1 MQIVQQFVGV
11 TDLER
16 TLLQSSTVHPEPKM
30 SSTPDNVLQIE
41 FHQPSSP
48 QTSPE
53 RSPRPSS
60 PVSSP
65 KILIQPRTRTRQP
78 TTRSRAAKEKK
89 QTADVNL
96 KSLQDACKKLRAQN
110 KSLVK
115 KLSAVETNST
125 LLESRVK
132 ALEQTVSEMREKENQ
147 KLQGIDKFLFEHFPT
162 TYTAFQMGNYSD
174 STSRTI
180 SEHDVVSPET
190 ANTPEDVTHP
200 KSAEESHDVVDNASN
215 EITNKEGQHDAGELA
230 GSVLIVANEIT
241 KIEALQSVLDIA
253 KEINKPEDQQEFTE
267 IVAKE
272 KIIPEEAQ
280 NVVDIPVKELT
291 KPDEEEDMGF
301 ASSSKTGIARR
312 VQRRVGR
319 KRKMVQSPFTT
330 GARKKNNNLKVT
342 TSNIEVDTNK
352 EITEKV
358 PAKSL
363 DIIEVGT
370 DSKIEARS
378 AETALEYGGRTAI
391 SDEKRIFIDT
401 CLQKYKDK

>member
-1 MQIVQQFVGV
+1 
-11 TDLER
+11 
-16 TLLQSSTVHPEPKM
+16 
-30 SSTPDNVLQIE
+30 
-41 FHQPSSP
+41 
-48 QTSPE
+48 
-53 RSPRPSS
+53 
-60 PVSSP
+60 
-65 KILIQPRTRTRQP
+65 
-78 TTRSRAAKEKK
+78 
-89 QTADVNL
+89 
-96 KSLQDACKKLRAQN
+96 
-110 KSLVK
+110 
-115 KLSAVETNST
+115 
-125 LLESRVK
+125 
-132 ALEQTVSEMREKENQ
+132 MREKENQ

-230 GSVLIVANEIT
+230 GSVLIVPNKIT
-241 KIEALQSVLDIA
+241 EMEALQSVLDIA
-253 KEINKPEDQQEFTE
+253 KEINKPEEQQEFTE

-312 VQRRVGR
+312 VQRRVWR

-352 EITEKV
+352 KITEKV

-363 DIIEVGT
+363 DIIEGYKKFNADTKKFVSHINKESVNAANLILVPIIESSHWTLLVGNLKNKVWDFYDSLPKKTHRAILPEVISHLYEDTTTSFAT
-370 DSKIEARS
+370 DIRRWRIRRIKQVPTQKNSVDCGIYVCKYMEAVIQPEAVVWADVKDWEDNMAKFR
-378 AETALEYGGRTAI
+378 AEFAYAI
-391 SDEKRIFIDT
+391 LSTTIK
-401 CLQKYKDK
+401 